1 MSRWSAPIPSWI
13 FGVAGRRG
21 KPLTAPVA
29 FLLAYLWTRADA
41 PSKRPAGGHAFLRPR
56 WGRLDILAIATDLR
70 RHPRSVEKSFA
81 ALVAEGLI
89 RRGDAVFDG
98 RAEAGIWLADLEHGR
113 FEPAQDPGE
122 FAGYGESDQLNDPG
136 EFAVSTPANSPGDHP
151 NDPGEFAGLYRE
163 ARSEELPNQDPDH
176 DHVEIAV
183 HAPSPPDPRPPDVRS
198 TESPPMR
205 AGRGRMSQRSLFPD
219 EPSKPTGPT
228 RDPAQEVFDYLA
240 ARIVA
245 AKVELGIKPAIGP
258 RVLGKSERRN
268 IDDRI
273 REHGKRPDGSID
285 LDAGV
290 TACKRVVDV
299 DEADCVRLRSISQYW
314 NATTPFRNAANFE
327 GRLMRWR
334 EDGDHQV
341 WGAKPAK
348 GPRQRTDHGFD
359 AYMPEEDF
367 VDELGQHCMGR
378 KSLLKAVDLS

>member
-13 FGVAGRRG
+13 FGLAGRRG
-21 KPLTAPVA
+21 KTLTAPVA

-56 WGRLDILAIATDLR
+56 WGRLDIESLASELR

-81 ALVAEGLI
+81 KLVAEGLI
-89 RRGDAVFDG
+89 RRGEEVFDG
-98 RAEAGIWLADLEHGR
+98 RREAGIWLADLEVAR
-113 FEPAQDPGE
+113 FEPASDPGE
-122 FAGYGESDQLNDPG
+122 FAGSDESNEQGDPG
-136 EFAVSTPANSPGDHP
+136 EFAVSTPANSPGEEP
-151 NDPGEFAGLYRE
+151 NHPGEFAGLYKE
-163 ARSEELPNQDPDH
+163 ARSEQLPDQDPDR

-183 HAPSPPDPRPPDVRS
+183 AAPSTNDDASTAVRS
-198 TESPPMR
+198 TESPPRR

-228 RDPAQEVFDYLA
+228 RDPAQEVFDYLV

-245 AKVELGIKPAIGP
+245 AKVEIGIKPAIGP
-258 RVLGKSERRN
+258 RILGKSERRN
-268 IDDRI
+268 IDERI
-273 REHGKRPDGSID
+273 REHGKRPDSSID
-285 LDAGV
+285 HDAGV

-341 WGAKPAK
+341 WGAKPA
-348 GPRQRTDHGFD
+348 RVSRNLGFD
-359 AYMPEEDF
+359 AHVAEEDR
-367 VDELGQHCMGR
+367 VAADGTTILGH
-378 KSLLKAVDLS
+378 KSLLERVSRRV